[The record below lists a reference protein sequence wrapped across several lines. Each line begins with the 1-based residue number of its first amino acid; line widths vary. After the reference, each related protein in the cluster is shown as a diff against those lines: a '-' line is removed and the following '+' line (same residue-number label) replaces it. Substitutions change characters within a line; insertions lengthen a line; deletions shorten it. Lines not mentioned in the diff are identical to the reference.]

1 MCDASAAVIAEVQL
15 SAAPPRCLTRLVLD
29 LSYTSA
35 EAAAVARDLV
45 KGILARIDTLW
56 PIRPATCPPSC
67 AVRWP
72 HSPAR

>member
-1 MCDASAAVIAEVQL
+1 VCGPSAAIIAEAQL
-15 SAAPPRCLTRLVLD
+15 SAAPPRRTTRLILD

-35 EAAAVARDLV
+35 DAAAVARHLV
-45 KGILARIDTLW
+45 KGILTQIETLW
-56 PIRPATCPPSC
+56 PIGPPTRPPTC